1 MNTELNGIHRSSRTY
16 NTTTPENQVTGMK
29 LVQKKFLQGVREFE
43 LVEDVINVRIKS
55 RLKEEKLTVVLS
67 VVNPDPVVNGSML
80 EFFSRI
86 KADDVLFQLFVDKPN
101 QGEFNAFVDA
111 LRQRARGEFHAFTG
125 IRDGAQGENLSA
137 NHQEPPEGFDEAPE
151 IGSPKQRKTANVES
165 VETSIQMLQQFL
177 EVDEIASVIDALQ
190 ALKSEPESPAAF
202 DRLANVFAELGPR
215 QGAVLT
221 YAPYIGILLTD
232 DPMG

>member
-1 MNTELNGIHRSSRTY
+1 
-16 NTTTPENQVTGMK
+16 MK

-43 LVEDVINVRIKS
+43 IIDDVINVQIKS

-86 KADDVLFQLFVDKPN
+86 KADDVLFALFVDKPDP
-101 QGEFNAFVDA
+101 EAFNSFVEA

-125 IRDGAQGENLSA
+125 LRDGAQGENMPA
-137 NHQEPPEGFDEAPE
+137 HQQEPPEGFDDAPE
-151 IGSPKQRKTANVES
+151 IGSPKQRKTANVDS
-165 VETSIQMLQQFL
+165 VETSIQMLEQFL
-177 EVDEIASVIDALQ
+177 EADEIASVVDALRV
-190 ALKSEPESPAAF
+190 LKSDPESPAAF
-202 DRLANVFAELGPR
+202 DRLANAFAELGPQ